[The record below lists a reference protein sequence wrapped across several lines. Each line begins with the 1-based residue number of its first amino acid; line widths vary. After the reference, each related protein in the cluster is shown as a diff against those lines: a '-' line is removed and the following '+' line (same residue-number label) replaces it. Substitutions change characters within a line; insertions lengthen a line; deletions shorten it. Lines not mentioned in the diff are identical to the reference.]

1 MKKNKKACDIK
12 VALAGNPN
20 CGKTT
25 LFNALTGASAHVG
38 NWTGVTVEKL
48 EGVYKDRK
56 SDITVDIVDL
66 PGIYSLSP
74 YSPEEVISRNYIL
87 SDEPDVILNIID
99 ATNLQR
105 NLYLTTQILEIDKP
119 VVIAL
124 NMVDCLSANGEKID
138 VESLS
143 QKLGV
148 PVVEISALKRKGLKE
163 LMRAVKEQKGVV
175 RKAQSFISEGI
186 LKESVEEIK
195 SLLPDEKQ
203 GIFDSVK
210 LFEGDK
216 LVKEKYSALS
226 SKVEEIK
233 SKNTAAATKYKG
245 DFERCVADQR
255 YGYINSNFSDVITA
269 DKPKPVISKSDKAD
283 RVLTHKFFGIV
294 IFLLIIFAIFHLTFS
309 EDLFYLSVVIPDGA
323 FKDVD
328 KFSSL
333 FVDTECEE
341 DEEGNLSGA
350 NSIKSPGVF
359 LQGLVEELGELVNG
373 KRVVEETLDEEGNTV
388 EEVVEKGGWIPKLL
402 KDAPDWAYGVVCN
415 GLLSGVFSVLSFIP
429 QIMLLFLF
437 LTILEDTGYMAR
449 IAFIMDRAF
458 RKIGLSGKSFMP
470 MLMCFGCA
478 VPGIMATRTVE
489 NERERRHTI
498 MLTPF
503 FSCGAKSPIWYAFAA
518 VLATTV
524 GWNSEL
530 TVFGMYI
537 IGIAVAMIAAL
548 ILKKTSKEK
557 GVTPFIMELPAYHVP
572 QFRSVSVHIWHKL
585 KHFVFRAGTVIAAST
600 IVIWYLLNFNFKF
613 QMVDEAHSILAT
625 VGGWFEWLFVPLGF
639 GDWKYLVATATGLI
653 AREEVVSSIEVLAGS
668 VENFVTASGVSTA
681 GVVSFMAFNL
691 LSVPCMA
698 AVGAAAGELGSP
710 KHTANAIG
718 FWILT
723 AYLVSMMIYLVG
735 TYWWT
740 VFIFAALLAGIIAAA
755 HFINKKRFGKK
766 TVDVNADIS
775 EITTDIDGKKEC
787 KNA

>member
-1 MKKNKKACDIK
+1 MKRSRQTKRCDIK

-25 LFNALTGASAHVG
+25 LFNALTGATAHVG

-48 EGVYKDRK
+48 EGTYKDRK
-56 SDITVDIVDL
+56 SDIAVDIVDL

-74 YSPEEVISRNYIL
+74 YSPEEVVSRNYIL
-87 SDEPDVILNIID
+87 SDEPDVILNIVD

-105 NLYLTTQILEIDKP
+105 NLYLTTQILEINKP

-124 NMVDCLSANGEKID
+124 NMVDCLSANGESID
-138 VESLS
+138 TAKLS

-148 PVVEISALKRKGLKE
+148 PVIEISALKRKGLKE
-163 LMRAVKEQKGVV
+163 LMRAVKEQKGVE
-175 RKAQSFISEGI
+175 RKAQSFIAEGI
-186 LKESVEEIK
+186 LKESVKDIQT
-195 SLLPDEKQ
+195 LLTSAKQ
-203 GIFDSVK
+203 EVFESIK

-216 LVKEKYSALS
+216 LLAEKYSELS
-226 SKVEEIK
+226 SSIEEIK
-233 SKNTAAATKYKG
+233 SKNTAVATKYQG

-255 YGYINSNFSDVITA
+255 YRYIGDNFSDVITA
-269 DKPKPVISKSDKAD
+269 DKPKHDMSKSDKAD
-283 RVLTHKFFGIV
+283 KVLTHKYFGIV

-309 EDLFYLSVVIPDGA
+309 EDLFYMSTVIPDGA

-333 FVDTECEE
+333 FVDTEYEE
-341 DEEGNLSGA
+341 DEEGNISGA
-350 NSIKSPGVF
+350 NAIKSPGVF

-373 KRVVEETLDEEGNTV
+373 ERVVEETLDEEGNAT
-388 EEVVEKGGWIPKLL
+388 EEVVEEGGWIPRLL
-402 KDAPDWAYGVVCN
+402 KEAPDWAYGVVCD
-415 GLLSGVFSVLSFIP
+415 GILAGVFGVLSFIP

-478 VPGIMATRTVE
+478 VPGIMATRTIE
-489 NERERRHTI
+489 NDRERRHTI

-530 TVFGMYI
+530 TVFGMYV

-548 ILKKTSKEK
+548 ILKKSSKEK

-572 QFRSVSVHIWHKL
+572 QLRSVSVHIWQKL
-585 KHFVFRAGTVIAAST
+585 KHFIFRAGTVIAAST
-600 IVIWYLLNFNFKF
+600 VVIWYLLNFNFKF
-613 QMVDEAHSILAT
+613 QMVEEAQSILAT

-639 GDWKYLVATATGLI
+639 GDWKYIVATATGLI
-653 AREEVVSSIEVLAGS
+653 AKEEVVSSIEVLAGS
-668 VENFVTASGVSTA
+668 VEEFVTASGVSTA
-681 GVVSFMAFNL
+681 GVVAFMAFNL

-698 AVGAAAGELGSP
+698 AVGAATGELGSA
-710 KHTANAIG
+710 KRTFGAIA
-718 FWILT
+718 FWVLT
-723 AYLVSMMIYLVG
+723 AYIVSMMIYLVG

-740 VFIFAALLAGIIAAA
+740 VFIFAALLAGIIVAV

-766 TVDVNADIS
+766 EIDNA
-775 EITTDIDGKKEC
+775 
-787 KNA
+787 